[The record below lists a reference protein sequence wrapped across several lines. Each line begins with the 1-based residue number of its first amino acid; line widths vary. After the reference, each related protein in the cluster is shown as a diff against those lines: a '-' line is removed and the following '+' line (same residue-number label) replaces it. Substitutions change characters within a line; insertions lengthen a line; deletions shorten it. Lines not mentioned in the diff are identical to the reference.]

1 MNILVVTGSISEQS
15 NNRRIAR
22 WFDKHYGERVDLKH
36 LPLVLVPMFNQDI
49 EENPPA
55 EVQDMRRLFKEAD
68 GVVMIAPEYNHSI
81 PGVLKNLLDWTSR
94 VEPVLKD
101 KPVFVLGG
109 STGRFGT
116 LRGQIHLTQILNS
129 PGIGAKLFG
138 RQVQVDLVDQKF
150 TPEGDCT
157 DERMERSITRAM
169 EAFLASING

>member
-1 MNILVVTGSISEQS
+1 MNILIVTGSISEQS
-15 NNRRIAR
+15 NNKRIAR
-22 WFDKHYGERVDLKH
+22 WFDKHYGERVKISH
-36 LPLVLVPMFNQDI
+36 LPLASVPMYNQDI

-55 EVQDMRRLFKEAD
+55 EIQEMRRYFNEAD
-68 GVVMIAPEYNHSI
+68 GVVMISPEYNHSI
-81 PGVLKNLLDWTSR
+81 SGVLKNLLDWTSR
-94 VEPVLKD
+94 VEMVLKD

-116 LRGQIHLTQILNS
+116 LRGQLHLTQILNS
-129 PGIGAKLFG
+129 PGVGAKLFG

-169 EAFLASING
+169 DAFLESLKD